1 MAGTRDRLLL
11 PCSFCLPT
19 WPHHITRPVQSTSA
33 ISLNQFLDHRTRF
46 LPSGGRDRERV
57 AKESHPRTET
67 YGHKKTKM
75 PGAACAAAWRFARV
89 AAAPSAP
96 RIPRPPPPCL
106 PLPASCKI
114 REINSKLSGRD
125 DTSYVRC
132 GAGCCSDPSIDG
144 QPASG
149 CIGSPARRLLDDPP
163 WRPST
168 RPCEERGGVLDK
180 EWIPF
185 SPSYLLA
192 YQASSAIGGTT
203 MLHCSTDARAW
214 VMDVTPCRAA
224 SAMLAL
230 LVET

>member
-1 MAGTRDRLLL
+1 MRMEMTWAGTKDRLLL

-75 PGAACAAAWRFARV
+75 PGPACAAAWRFARV

-132 GAGCCSDPSIDG
+132 GAGRLLLRSIDRRTAG
-144 QPASG
+144 LWLHRQPGTPTGRVKNEAAFWIRNGFRSRLASY
-149 CIGSPARRLLDDPP
+149 SPTKLAPP
-163 WRPST
+163 
-168 RPCEERGGVLDK
+168 
-180 EWIPF
+180 
-185 SPSYLLA
+185 
-192 YQASSAIGGTT
+192 
-203 MLHCSTDARAW
+203 
-214 VMDVTPCRAA
+214 
-224 SAMLAL
+224 
-230 LVET
+230 